1 MKEGKGKRGPAETAK
16 GKKATD
22 RYYVHH
28 NFMFLGICGNHHSL
42 VVHTDGSGEAIYSE
56 IIRKKSLGVTGRRT
70 KPQLGKAKKD
80 PNQPKRPPTAFFVFL
95 EEFRKTFK
103 AENPNVK
110 AVTAVGKACGDKWK
124 KMSAEEKA
132 PYAAKA
138 AQMRVQYDK
147 SMTAYK
153 KKKKNAEEEESQKS
167 KSEMNDDEGSEEVWG
182 FFLMFDKSCLES
194 IDK

>member
-22 RYYVHH
+22 
-28 NFMFLGICGNHHSL
+28 
-42 VVHTDGSGEAIYSE
+42 
-56 IIRKKSLGVTGRRT
+56 RKKSLGVTGRRT